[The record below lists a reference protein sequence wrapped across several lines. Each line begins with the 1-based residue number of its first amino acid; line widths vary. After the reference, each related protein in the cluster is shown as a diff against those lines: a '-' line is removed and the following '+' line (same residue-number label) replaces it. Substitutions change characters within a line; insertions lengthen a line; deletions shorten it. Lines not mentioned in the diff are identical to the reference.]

1 MALPVLNEVP
11 KYELTIPSTQEKVLF
26 RPFLVKE
33 QKVLLL
39 AYESKNRKQIVQAM
53 LDTIGACAQTV
64 DVMKLSTFDVDY
76 IFTQIRA
83 KSVGEKVELNVSCT
97 ECNTPNQATVDLEE
111 IVVDIPDK
119 NMIVPITNEISIKLK
134 YPNYGYYMASST
146 FFEIET
152 QAEMM
157 TEIVI
162 SCLDSVMT
170 EEENIS
176 IKDESK
182 EEITKFIESL
192 TSSQFE
198 KISNFI
204 ENLPTLKHTIH
215 YNCINCGV
223 ENNKELEGLD
233 DFF

>member
-33 QKVLLL
+33 QKILLL

-97 ECNTPNQATVDLEE
+97 ECNTPNQTTVNLEE
-111 IVVDIPDK
+111 IVVDITDK

-152 QAEMM
+152 QSEMM

-198 KISNFI
+198 KISNFV

>member
-33 QKVLLL
+33 QKILLL

-97 ECNTPNQATVDLEE
+97 ECNTPNQTTVNLEE

-152 QAEMM
+152 QSEMM

-162 SCLDSVMT
+162 SCLYSVMT

-198 KISNFI
+198 KISNFV

>member
-11 KYELTIPSTQEKVLF
+11 KYELTVPSTQENVLF

-33 QKVLLL
+33 QKILLL

-97 ECNTPNQATVDLEE
+97 ECNTPNQTTVNLEE

-152 QAEMM
+152 QSEMM

-198 KISNFI
+198 KISNFV

>member
-33 QKVLLL
+33 QKILLL

-97 ECNTPNQATVDLEE
+97 ECNTPNQTTVNLEE

-152 QAEMM
+152 QYEMM

-198 KISNFI
+198 KISNFV

-223 ENNKELEGLD
+223 
-233 DFF
+233 

>member
-33 QKVLLL
+33 QKILLL

-97 ECNTPNQATVDLEE
+97 ECNTPNQTTVNLEE

-152 QAEMM
+152 QSEMM

-182 EEITKFIESL
+182 E
-192 TSSQFE
+192 
-198 KISNFI
+198 
-204 ENLPTLKHTIH
+204 
-215 YNCINCGV
+215 
-223 ENNKELEGLD
+223 
-233 DFF
+233 

>member
-33 QKVLLL
+33 QKILLL

-97 ECNTPNQATVDLEE
+97 ECNTPNQTTVNLEE
-111 IVVDIPDK
+111 IVVDIPDR
-119 NMIVPITNEISIKLK
+119 NMTVPITNEISIKLK

-152 QAEMM
+152 QSEMM
-157 TEIVI
+157 TEIAI

-198 KISNFI
+198 KISNFVQ
-204 ENLPTLKHTIH
+204 NLPTLKHTIH